1 MLGGHLPWICEHN
14 KLLHP
19 VFPEKNELNNSIA
32 AHPMR
37 SFHATIVVRLD
48 ISKSF
53 SCHTPHFHEL
63 NAPLDDWNTK
73 PRPPAMKWL
82 KKLLPL
88 FIAIGG
94 DRRVIAGWGCTS
106 VRGSLYRCF
115 LLVQS
120 EPRSSTSQL
129 AKPSTQPP
137 ALLCT
142 DVLSLSPMALGA
154 AQVFS
159 RIFPDYVNMTQ
170 LHVFEYHAIPTDAFN
185 DASNNRS
192 KVH

>member
-1 MLGGHLPWICEHN
+1 MYALNVTSIQGKFVHFSRIPIDTYCQEISVLLPRICQHN

-37 SFHATIVVRLD
+37 SFDATIVRLD

-82 KKLLPL
+82 KKLLLL
-88 FIAIGG
+88 FFAIGG
-94 DRRVIAGWGCTS
+94 ERRVIAGWGSTS
-106 VRGSLYRCF
+106 GKGSLHISLLSSCPTWARKLYYTVNKTVYAISCPF
-115 LLVQS
+115 LYKCSVTVAVADGTW
-120 EPRSSTSQL
+120 RS
-129 AKPSTQPP
+129 AG
-137 ALLCT
+137 
-142 DVLSLSPMALGA
+142 V
-154 AQVFS
+154 
-159 RIFPDYVNMTQ
+159 
-170 LHVFEYHAIPTDAFN
+170 
-185 DASNNRS
+185 
-192 KVH
+192 